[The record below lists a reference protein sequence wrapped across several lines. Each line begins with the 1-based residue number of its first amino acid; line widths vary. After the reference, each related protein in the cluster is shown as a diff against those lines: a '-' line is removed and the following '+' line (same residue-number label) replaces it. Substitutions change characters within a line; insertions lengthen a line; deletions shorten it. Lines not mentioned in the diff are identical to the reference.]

1 MVGDVAVLPRLRWP
15 TGFGA
20 GGGAN
25 AREAMADI
33 ERVGDLALLAV
44 AHAVDAER
52 DLFGDDLAHR
62 FGETGGERLLVD
74 RLAAL
79 ARFEQRQQIGR
90 AWQAADMGG
99 QDPVTAGLHVC
110 SLPR

>member
-1 MVGDVAVLPRLRWP
+1 MVGDVAVLPGLRRP

-20 GGGAN
+20 GGGADS
-25 AREAMADI
+25 RQAMADI
-33 ERVGDLALLAV
+33 ERVRDLALLAV

-90 AWQAADMGG
+90 ARQAADMGG
-99 QDPVTAGLHVC
+99 QDPVTAELHV
-110 SLPR
+110 